1 MSGGTGI
8 AGLHVVSILHE
19 QSQTRSG
26 ARAQIR
32 LALREMVAGALKVDL
47 ARVAIDAIPGSAPR
61 LLVDGALFPAGISLA
76 HDGWISV
83 AAWYEHG
90 AVGVDVMQVQ
100 ATADWYNVARDYL
113 GPQALDV
120 LVCARESGRALA
132 FAQAWT
138 AREAH
143 LKCLGMALA
152 EWTALPAVAR
162 IEDVAVPAG
171 YVAMVALGPPA
182 TAQYPPSPAA

>member
-26 ARAQIR
+26 AREQIR
-32 LALREMVAGALKVDL
+32 QALREMVAGVLKLDV
-47 ARVAIDAIPGSAPR
+47 ARVAIDAVPGSAPR
-61 LLVDGALFPAGISLA
+61 LLVDGAPVAAGISLA

-113 GPQALDV
+113 GPQALDA
-120 LVCARESGRALA
+120 LVCTRESGRALA

-143 LKCLGMALA
+143 LKCLGLALA

-162 IEDVAVPAG
+162 TEEITVPAG
-171 YVAMVALGPPA
+171 YVAMVALETTVPHP
-182 TAQYPPSPAA
+182 TSPAA

>member
-32 LALREMVAGALKVDL
+32 LALREMVAGALKLDV
-47 ARVAIDAIPGSAPR
+47 ARVAIEAVAGSAPR
-61 LLVDGALFPAGISLA
+61 LLVDGAPFPAGISLA

-83 AAWYEHG
+83 AACYEHG

-143 LKCLGMALA
+143 LKCLGLALS
-152 EWTALPAVAR
+152 EWTALPNVAR
-162 IEDVAVPAG
+162 VEEIAVPAG
-171 YVAMVALGPPA
+171 YVAMVALGNA
-182 TAQYPPSPAA
+182 TLTAPGPDA